1 MLAKEQYCNLHKN
14 KIKWTIK
21 YRLIYELKCMLTKKE
36 ESLVSNGGEIQEDIF
51 IKLFFASLIDVYS
64 FSFSWY

>member
-1 MLAKEQYCNLHKN
+1 
-14 KIKWTIK
+14 
-21 YRLIYELKCMLTKKE
+21 MLTKKE